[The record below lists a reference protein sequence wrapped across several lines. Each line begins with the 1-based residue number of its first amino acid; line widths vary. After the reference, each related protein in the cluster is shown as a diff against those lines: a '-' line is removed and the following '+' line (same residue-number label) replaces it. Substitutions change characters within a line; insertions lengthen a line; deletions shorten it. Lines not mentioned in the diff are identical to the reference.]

1 MLFRSQS
8 CDHTS
13 TPWSFSHHTYD
24 CSGVRGKYVVVQSAN
39 EIDEVSVCSEG
50 AVKSAA
56 VLRASDVR
64 QDGHW
69 QVLGPTV
76 NGASE
81 VLYIAA
87 HHHAGRTIA
96 EEEDEARTS
105 GYVTALTNPLT
116 TSNVFSWWSG
126 VRPLETVGKNV
137 LLVLLKSPSYQV
149 VKIAADR
156 SVSIVSGFSGHSDLD
171 LSLRFIHLRVL
182 FRLIFVGDDF
192 ADGGEDILHRLFGLL
207 SVGFIFAH
215 AFSLPALPAPSVS

>member
-1 MLFRSQS
+1 
-8 CDHTS
+8 
-13 TPWSFSHHTYD
+13 
-24 CSGVRGKYVVVQSAN
+24 VRGKYVVVQSAN

-69 QVLGPTV
+69 QVLGP

-96 EEEDEARTS
+96 EEEDEVRWS
-105 GYVTALTNPLT
+105 GYVDLSTDWYVAALTNPLT

-126 VRPLETVGKNV
+126 VRPLETDDKDV
-137 LLVLLKSPSYQV
+137 LLVLLNSPSYQV

-156 SVSIVSGFSGHSDLD
+156 SVSIVSDFSGNSEV
-171 LSLRFIHLRVL
+171 SAPPTIYY
-182 FRLIFVGDDF
+182 VGV
-192 ADGGEDILHRLFGLL
+192 ASHPVYEDGQILKNCD
-207 SVGFIFAH
+207 
-215 AFSLPALPAPSVS
+215 